1 MHYVTWCSAR
11 RMRSIS
17 APPDATLTFGT
28 LAGVIGFP
36 RTPRP
41 SSRVLIGGDWQ
52 PRPRCIGGDL
62 LQLRP
67 HCVWHLV
74 WSQVRCFV
82 NTSAK
87 HETNE
92 AREVEYEGLRVCR
105 FRKETASH
113 LEVVVKQWEN
123 YICCVSL
130 YYWLSRS
137 FFIMWKIQLFLF
149 FFFKE
154 VCRVE

>member
-36 RTPRP
+36 PHA
-41 SSRVLIGGDWQ
+41 SSSEAIDSRGPAASAVI
-52 PRPRCIGGDL
+52 CCK
-62 LQLRP
+62 LRP
-67 HCVWHLV
+67 HCVWHPV
-74 WSQVRCFV
+74 WNQVRCFV

-123 YICCVSL
+123 YICCVSF
-130 YYWLSRS
+130 YYWLSTS
-137 FFIMWKIQLFLF
+137 FFIMWKVQLFLAF
-149 FFFKE
+149 
-154 VCRVE
+154 

>member
-17 APPDATLTFGT
+17 APPDTTLTFGT

-36 RTPRP
+36 RTPQP
-41 SSRVLIGGDWQ
+41 SSYVLIRGDWQ

-62 LQLRP
+62 LQLCR

-74 WSQVRCFV
+74 WKQVRCFV
-82 NTSAK
+82 NTVQFVCRVPNK
-87 HETNE
+87 

-105 FRKETASH
+105 FGRKLKVTWKSW
-113 LEVVVKQWEN
+113 LNSKKIIFVVFHCVIDCHIFFLSSEKSN
-123 YICCVSL
+123 YFC
-130 YYWLSRS
+130 
-137 FFIMWKIQLFLF
+137 F
-149 FFFKE
+149 FFF
-154 VCRVE
+154 

>member
-1 MHYVTWCSAR
+1 MTWCSAR

-28 LAGVIGFP
+28 LARSDWFFP

-41 SSRVLIGGDWQ
+41 SSRVLIGGDWH
-52 PRPRCIGGDL
+52 PRSRCIGGDL

-74 WSQVRCFV
+74 WNQVRCFV
-82 NTSAK
+82 NNRGWIWRVESMQVSE
-87 HETNE
+87 ETE
-92 AREVEYEGLRVCR
+92 
-105 FRKETASH
+105 SH

-123 YICCVSL
+123 YICCVSF
-130 YYWLSRS
+130 YYWLSTS
-137 FFIMWKIQLFLF
+137 FFIMWKVQLFLA
-149 FFFKE
+149 FKE
-154 VCRVE
+154 ACRVEYNVFFVVGLISH

>member
-17 APPDATLTFGT
+17 APPDATPTFGT

-41 SSRVLIGGDWQ
+41 SSHVLIGGDWQ
-52 PRPRCIGGDL
+52 PRSRCIGGDL

-82 NTSAK
+82 RWVVPNTK
-87 HETNE
+87 QTRPERLNMNGW
-92 AREVEYEGLRVCR
+92 EYAG
-105 FRKETASH
+105 FGRKLQVTWKSWLNSEKIIF
-113 LEVVVKQWEN
+113 VVFHCIIDCQD
-123 YICCVSL
+123 
-130 YYWLSRS
+130 
-137 FFIMWKIQLFLF
+137 LFLSCEKSNYF
-149 FFFKE
+149 WLFKE
-154 VCRVE
+154 ACRVE